1 MKKNIQIAIPKPC
14 HEKWDSFTKT
24 SDGGFCASCQ
34 KEVIDF
40 TSWSDE
46 RLKAYFVT
54 PRNNTCGRFRAQ
66 QLGTYTYDSQ
76 QPNRFGWLSVLFA
89 GILVLCSS
97 RMVAAQ
103 STTSKQATEQY
114 QEEDKIGKAASKK
127 MTVVKV
133 RGVVNSVE
141 ERYTMPGV
149 NVVLKGTN
157 ETTVT
162 DADGR
167 FELTLENLPAT
178 PMLVFS
184 FIGCNTVE
192 YPLDITKLEDEIT
205 INMTYDQVELTGEVI
220 VGGVMD
226 CRWYSP
232 RGLWWRVKAIFQF

>member
-1 MKKNIQIAIPKPC
+1 MKKNIQIAVPKPC
-14 HEKWDSFTKT
+14 HENWDSFTKT
-24 SDGGFCASCQ
+24 SNGGFCTSCN

-46 RLKAYFVT
+46 RLKAYFT
-54 PRNNTCGRFRAQ
+54 NGRNNTCGRFRMQ
-66 QLGTYTYDSQ
+66 QLGTYTCDNQ
-76 QPNRFGWLSVLFA
+76 QSKRFGWLSVLFA
-89 GILVLCSS
+89 GILMICSS
-97 RMVAAQ
+97 RQVAAQ
-103 STTSKQATEQY
+103 STTPKQVTEQY
-114 QEEDKIGKAASKK
+114 QEEDKIGKVRSTE

-149 NVVLKGTN
+149 NVVLKGT
-157 ETTVT
+157 EQGTVT

-167 FELTLENLPAT
+167 FDLTLENLPAT

-192 YPLDITKLEDEIT
+192 YPLDVTKSEQEII
-205 INMTYDQVELTGEVI
+205 INMKYDLIELTGEVI
-220 VGGVMD
+220 VGGVMA

-232 RGLWWRVKAIFQF
+232 RGLWWRVKGIFRF